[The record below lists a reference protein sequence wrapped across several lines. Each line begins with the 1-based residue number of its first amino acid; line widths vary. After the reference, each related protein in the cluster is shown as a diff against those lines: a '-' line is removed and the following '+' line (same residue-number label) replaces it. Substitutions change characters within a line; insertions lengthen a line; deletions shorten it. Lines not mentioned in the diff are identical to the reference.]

1 MKLIKGFRDIF
12 PDAEHDINN
21 SALWN
26 YIIESIKQSLYKF
39 NFSEIIT
46 PPMEYDSTFKSGIG
60 DDSDIVSKE
69 MYEFL
74 LKKED
79 EIVKNETFCLRP
91 EGTASVVRSYL
102 EHSLG
107 KKKKVNKLFYCGSM
121 FRYERSQRGRYRQFH
136 QIGAE
141 ILGSKNIYYEVE
153 LIGLALDILKN
164 LQITDFILE
173 INNIGDKISLQQ
185 LGQKVFEFANDNKD
199 KSSKIADD
207 IVCDR

>member
-12 PDAEHDINN
+12 PDAENDINN

-74 LKKED
+74 LKKRM
-79 EIVKNETFCLRP
+79 K
-91 EGTASVVRSYL
+91 
-102 EHSLG
+102 
-107 KKKKVNKLFYCGSM
+107 
-121 FRYERSQRGRYRQFH
+121 
-136 QIGAE
+136 
-141 ILGSKNIYYEVE
+141 
-153 LIGLALDILKN
+153 
-164 LQITDFILE
+164 
-173 INNIGDKISLQQ
+173 
-185 LGQKVFEFANDNKD
+185 
-199 KSSKIADD
+199 
-207 IVCDR
+207 

>member
-12 PDAEHDINN
+12 PDAENDINN

-46 PPMEYDSTFKSGIG
+46 PPMEYDRTFKSGIG

-79 EIVKNETFCLRP
+79 ERVRNETFCLRP

-107 KKKKVNKLFYCGSM
+107 KKKKVNKFNKG
-121 FRYERSQRGRYRQFH
+121 
-136 QIGAE
+136 
-141 ILGSKNIYYEVE
+141 EV
-153 LIGLALDILKN
+153 
-164 LQITDFILE
+164 
-173 INNIGDKISLQQ
+173 
-185 LGQKVFEFANDNKD
+185 
-199 KSSKIADD
+199 SSYHD
-207 IVCDR
+207 